1 MGLEIL
7 TIDGHDAE
15 FLLLEYANDDKLYVP
30 VGSYTSSAAIPA
42 EMKIRRPS
50 TDLAPSS
57 GAKPVKK
64 RPSAHPMLPLSC

>member
-30 VGSYTSSAAIPA
+30 VGSLTSSAATPA
-42 EMKIRRPS
+42 
-50 TDLAPSS
+50 
-57 GAKPVKK
+57 G
-64 RPSAHPMLPLSC
+64 